1 MPIKIESAVLASPV
15 NKFKELYFKDLRM
28 HKLKIL
34 LLVWLI
40 ANVAFGQEEVKV
52 PNISYSGTPKKY
64 EIAEV
69 EVTGVQNYD
78 AKVLVNLSGLKP
90 GQQITLPGDEISNAI
105 RKYWEHGL
113 FSNVKIEASK
123 IEGKKVYLNIV
134 LAERPRL
141 TELHY
146 YGLKKSEIEDLNPKV
161 AMMKGSQVTPYLI
174 DRAEKYIKRYF
185 VDKGFSNV
193 EVNVIQRDDTSQ
205 VNHVFL
211 DIDVDKKSKV
221 KVRKIEFEG
230 NSVLS
235 DLKLGRQMKKTAMKG
250 KIYNFFK
257 TKKYIEEKYREDLA
271 KIMAKYNEIG
281 YRDAR
286 ILSDSVIK
294 NPNNTVDI
302 RIKIEEGRKHFFGD
316 ITWVGNTI
324 YPADYLSY
332 NLRIKKGEIF
342 NQKQLDKRLFE
353 DDDAVHNLYMDN
365 GYLFS
370 NISPTELNIVND
382 TINLEMRIFEGKQA
396 TINEIIVRGN
406 NQTNEHVARREIRT
420 KPGQLFSKSEL
431 IRTVRELAQLGFFD
445 PETISPDVQP
455 NQEDGTVDIEYK
467 LEEKSNNQL
476 ELSGGWGGGMFV
488 GSLGLKFT
496 NFSMRNFFHGDE
508 WKPLPSGDGQTISL
522 RAQTNASYYQSYSA
536 SFTEPWLGG
545 KRPNSLTVSVFHQVQ
560 TGVSRN
566 SGYSSSYYSSY
577 GSYGSG
583 IPSASMYDSSKSF
596 KVTGVS
602 VGMGKRLTWPDDYF
616 GIYGEVG
623 FTNYALKNWVGYF
636 SGFSDGTSKTIN
648 FKIVLSRNSVDYPL
662 YPRSGSN
669 YSLGVNFTP
678 PYSMFNDVDYKTA
691 EAPTRYKFIE
701 FHKWNFKSSMFK
713 SLDRASKLVVMGR
726 YELGYL
732 GYYDPYAV
740 SPFEKFRVGGDGMSG
755 YSMMGSETI
764 GLRGYENSS
773 LTPYDSNGEE
783 NGNVYTR
790 MSLELRYPVA
800 LKPSATIYVLS
811 FLEAGNAWQ
820 KFTKFSPF
828 DVKRSAGLG
837 VRIFL
842 PMFGL
847 MGVDWAYGFDE
858 PNSGSFSQISTK
870 SGSQFHFVIG
880 QQF

>member
-1 MPIKIESAVLASPV
+1 MPIKIESAVLGSPV
-15 NKFKELYFKDLRM
+15 NKFKKLYFKDLRM

-40 ANVAFGQEEVKV
+40 AIAAFGQEEVKT
-52 PNISYSGTPKKY
+52 PNISYSGSPKKY
-64 EIAEV
+64 EIAEI
-69 EVTGVQNYD
+69 EVVGVQNYD

-193 EVNVIQRDDTSQ
+193 EVNVIQRDDTTQ

-221 KVRKIEFEG
+221 KVRKIQFDG
-230 NSVLS
+230 NTVLT
-235 DLKLGRQMKKTAMKG
+235 DFKLGRQMKKTAMKG

-257 TKKYIEEKYREDLA
+257 TKKFIEEKYREDLA

-302 RIKIEEGRKHFFGD
+302 IIKLEEGRKHFFGD

-332 NLRIKKGEIF
+332 NLRIKKGEVF

-353 DDDAVHNLYMDN
+353 DEDAVHNLYMDN

-396 TINEIIVRGN
+396 TINEIIIRGN
-406 NQTNEHVARREIRT
+406 NQTNEHVVRREIRT

-431 IRTVRELAQLGFFD
+431 IRTVRELAQLGYFD

-496 NFSMRNFFHGDE
+496 NFSMRNIFHADE
-508 WKPLPSGDGQTISL
+508 WKPLPTGDGQTIAL
-522 RAQTNASYYQSYSA
+522 RAQTNGSYYQSYSA

-545 KRPNSLTVSVFHQVQ
+545 KRPNSLTVSVYHQVQ
-560 TGVSRN
+560 TGVSSN
-566 SGYSSSYYSSY
+566 SGYYNYNSYSS
-577 GSYGSG
+577 G
-583 IPSASMYDSSKSF
+583 ITSASMYDTSKSF

-616 GIYGEVG
+616 AIYGEVG
-623 FTNYALKNWVGYF
+623 FTNYSLKNWAGYF

-648 FKIVLSRNSVDYPL
+648 FKVVLSRNSVDSPL
-662 YPRSGSN
+662 YPRGGSN

-678 PYSMFNDVDYKTA
+678 PYSMFNDVDYATA
-691 EAPTRYKFIE
+691 TPAERYEFIE
-701 FHKWNFKSSMFK
+701 FHKWNFKTSTFK
-713 SLDRASKLVVMGR
+713 ALDRGSKLVVMGR

-773 LTPYDSNGEE
+773 LTPYDKDGEE

-790 MSLELRYPVA
+790 MTLELRYPIA

-820 KFTKFSPF
+820 KFTQFSPF
-828 DVKRSAGLG
+828 DVKRSAGFG

-847 MGVDWAYGFDE
+847 MGVDWAYGFDR
-858 PNSGSFSQISTK
+858 PNSGQSAYYGTN

-880 QQF
+880 QSF

>member
-1 MPIKIESAVLASPV
+1 MPIKIESAVLGSPV
-15 NKFKELYFKDLRM
+15 NKFKKLYFKDLRM

-40 ANVAFGQEEVKV
+40 AIAAFGQEEVKT
-52 PNISYSGTPKKY
+52 PNISYSGSPKKY
-64 EIAEV
+64 EIAEI
-69 EVTGVQNYD
+69 EVVGVQNYD

-193 EVNVIQRDDTSQ
+193 EVNVIQRDDTTQ

-221 KVRKIEFEG
+221 KVRKIQFDG
-230 NSVLS
+230 NTVLT
-235 DLKLGRQMKKTAMKG
+235 DFKLGRQMKKTAMKG

-257 TKKYIEEKYREDLA
+257 TKKFIEEKYREDLA

-302 RIKIEEGRKHFFGD
+302 IIKLEEGRKHFFGD

-332 NLRIKKGEIF
+332 NLRIKKGEVF

-353 DDDAVHNLYMDN
+353 DEDAVHNLYMDN

-396 TINEIIVRGN
+396 TINEIIIRGN
-406 NQTNEHVARREIRT
+406 NQTNEHVVRREIRT

-431 IRTVRELAQLGFFD
+431 IRTVRELAQLGYFD

-496 NFSMRNFFHGDE
+496 NFSMRNIFHADE
-508 WKPLPSGDGQTISL
+508 WKPLPTGDGQTIAL
-522 RAQTNASYYQSYSA
+522 RAQTNGSYYQSYSA

-545 KRPNSLTVSVFHQVQ
+545 KRPNSLTVSVYHQVQ
-560 TGVSRN
+560 TGVSSN
-566 SGYSSSYYSSY
+566 SGYYNYNSYSS
-577 GSYGSG
+577 G
-583 IPSASMYDSSKSF
+583 ITSASMYDTSKSF

-616 GIYGEVG
+616 AIYGEVG
-623 FTNYALKNWVGYF
+623 FTNYSLKNWAGYF

-648 FKIVLSRNSVDYPL
+648 FKVVLSRNSVDSPL
-662 YPRSGSN
+662 YPRGGSN

-678 PYSMFNDVDYKTA
+678 PYSMFNDVDYATA
-691 EAPTRYKFIE
+691 TPAERYEFIE
-701 FHKWNFKSSMFK
+701 FHKWNFKTSTFK
-713 SLDRASKLVVMGR
+713 ALDRGSKLVVMGR

-773 LTPYDSNGEE
+773 LTPYDKDGEE

-790 MSLELRYPVA
+790 MTLELRYPIA

-820 KFTKFSPF
+820 KFTQFSPF
-828 DVKRSAGLG
+828 DVKRSAGFG

-847 MGVDWAYGFDE
+847 MGVDWAYGFDR
-858 PNSGSFSQISTK
+858 PNSGQSAYYETN

-880 QQF
+880 QSF

>member
-28 HKLKIL
+28 HKLRIL

-64 EIAEV
+64 EIAEI

-78 AKVLVNLSGLKP
+78 AKVLVNLSGLKA

-193 EVNVIQRDDTSQ
+193 EVKVIQRDDTTQ

-235 DLKLGRQMKKTAMKG
+235 DFDLGRQMKKTAMKG

-257 TKKYIEEKYREDLA
+257 TKKFIEEKYREDLA

-294 NPNNTVDI
+294 NPDNTVDI
-302 RIKIEEGRKHFFGD
+302 RIKLEEGRKHYFGN

-332 NLRIKKGEIF
+332 NLRIKKGDVF
-342 NQKQLDKRLFE
+342 NQKLLDKRLYE

-406 NQTNEHVARREIRT
+406 NQTNEHVVRREIRT

-496 NFSMRNFFHGDE
+496 NFSMRNLFHGDE

-522 RAQTNASYYQSYSA
+522 RAQTNGSYYQSYSA

-545 KRPNSLTVSVFHQVQ
+545 KRPNSLTVSVYHQVQ

-566 SGYSSSYYSSY
+566 SGYGNSYYNSYSS
-577 GSYGSG
+577 GVT
-583 IPSASMYDSSKSF
+583 SASMYDTSKSF

-616 GIYGEVG
+616 AIYGEVG
-623 FTNYALKNWVGYF
+623 FTNYALKNWAGYF
-636 SGFSDGTSKTIN
+636 SGFSNGTSKTIN
-648 FKIVLSRNSVDYPL
+648 FKIVLSRNSVDNPL
-662 YPRSGSN
+662 YPRGGSN

-678 PYSMFNDVDYKTA
+678 PYSMFNDVNYQTA
-691 EAPTRYKFIE
+691 DAATRYEFIE
-701 FHKWNFKSSMFK
+701 FHKWNFKTSMFK
-713 SLDRASKLVVMGR
+713 ALDRASKLVVMGR

-790 MSLELRYPVA
+790 MTLELRYPIA

-820 KFTKFSPF
+820 KFTQFSPF
-828 DVKRSAGLG
+828 SVRRAGGFG

-847 MGVDWAYGFDE
+847 MGVDWAYGFDR
-858 PNSGSFSQISTK
+858 PNSGQNAYYGTT